1 MILGKI
7 NTAITGQDAPIYTF
21 AQSNVANSAGGGA
34 GSAVTTAVTFPTG
47 FAFPAGFPTPNYVVQ
62 VSPNQSCTAAV
73 TAKTQAGFNVV
84 LTPVPTTATLAAG
97 TFDLTVI
104 A

>member
-7 NTAITGQDAPIYTF
+7 TNAITAQDSPIVTF
-21 AQSNVANSAGGGA
+21 CQTNVANGAGGGA
-34 GSAVTTAVTFPTG
+34 GAAVTTSVTFPTG
-47 FAFPAGFPTPNYVVQ
+47 FTYPAGFPTGNYAVQ
-62 VSPNQSCTAAV
+62 VTPNQSCTASV

-84 LTPVPTTATLAAG
+84 LTPVPSTATLAAG